1 MFSVKVGR
9 RPIGECQPIEYC
21 EVENKLPVSL
31 VDLPTLH
38 AALSGA
44 AELLEDILDASVS
57 PAEESFR
64 KILRLLLDPK
74 NVLPPPP
81 LEDESELGDCDLD
94 LLKLHTIVK
103 SLSVAA
109 ADCLVVSSCCRRMRL
124 KFMLGILT
132 GSEHGAVAHLPLAS
146 TDIAAKICRAVIDTV
161 GITHTL
167 IVNNHTCSNC

>member
-31 VDLPTLH
+31 SYLPTLH

-44 AELLEDILDASVS
+44 AELREDILDASVS

-74 NVLPPPP
+74 NVLPPAP

-94 LLKLHTIVK
+94 LLKLHTIVEC
-103 SLSVAA
+103 LSVAA
-109 ADCLVVSSCCRRMRL
+109 NCLSSSRCRRDEIEIYAWNTHRVGARCGGAPSSRL
-124 KFMLGILT
+124 NRHHC
-132 GSEHGAVAHLPLAS
+132 ENLPG
-146 TDIAAKICRAVIDTV
+146 R
-161 GITHTL
+161 H
-167 IVNNHTCSNC
+167 